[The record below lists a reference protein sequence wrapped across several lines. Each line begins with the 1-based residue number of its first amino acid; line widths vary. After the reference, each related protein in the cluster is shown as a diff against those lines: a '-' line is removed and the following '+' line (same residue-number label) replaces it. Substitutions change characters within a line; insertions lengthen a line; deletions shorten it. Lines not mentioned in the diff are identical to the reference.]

1 METSRAA
8 VVATKLKKQFGSFT
22 AVDGIDFEI
31 SSGECFG
38 LLGPNGAGKTT
49 TVRMIYCFT
58 PMTAGSLRVLDM
70 DVLTDFRKIKSQIGV
85 CPQEDN
91 LDPDFSVE
99 KNLRVFA
106 RYFGMGFRQAAPRI
120 ESLLDFAELQGKRK
134 EKVDTLSGGMKRR
147 LLLARALLNQ
157 PRLLILDEPTTGLD
171 PQARHMIWERIRD
184 LKRDGV
190 TIILT
195 THYMEEAEVLCDRL
209 LFIDSGRI
217 IAQGRPKA
225 IIEEHAGR
233 EVLEYRELSAT
244 QIKVLRDSPFDFEL
258 AGSRGLLYGSSVPEA
273 MKYFDP
279 QEGFGNQFIL
289 RSSNLEDVFLK
300 LTGRGLR
307 D

>member
-1 METSRAA
+1 MNQSA
-8 VVATKLKKQFGSFT
+8 VVAAQLKKQFGSFT

-31 SSGECFG
+31 QRGECFG

-49 TVRMIYCFT
+49 TIRMIHCFT
-58 PMTAGSLRVLDM
+58 PMTSGNLQVLGM
-70 DVLTDFRKIKSQIGV
+70 DVRTHFRQIKAQIGV

-106 RYFGMGFRQAAPRI
+106 RYFGFATHEVGPRI
-120 ESLLDFAELQGKRK
+120 EELLKFAELDGRRK
-134 EKVDTLSGGMKRR
+134 MKVDTLSGGMKRR
-147 LLLARALLNQ
+147 LLLARALLNRPQ
-157 PRLLILDEPTTGLD
+157 LLILDEPTTGLD

-190 TIILT
+190 TIVLT
-195 THYMEEAEVLCDRL
+195 THYMEEAETLCDRL
-209 LFIDSGRI
+209 LFIDRGRI
-217 IAQGRPKA
+217 IARGRPKE

-233 EVLEYRELSAT
+233 EVLEYRDLTPEET
-244 QIKVLRDSPFDFEL
+244 QILTESPFSFEM
-258 AGSRGLLYGSSVPEA
+258 AGSRALLHGGSIREA
-273 MKYFDP
+273 MNYLASRT
-279 QEGFGNQFIL
+279 GFGNQFIL